1 MQHTNSKAPF
11 RRVQSTGLRTAIS
24 RLLLGAGTTLLA
36 AAPALAAEVE
46 GRVEEIIVTDRA
58 RDPYTVDQSSLSKF
72 TEPLQDTP
80 QSILVMSEQL
90 LEDRGA
96 MSLNDALRN
105 VPGITLGAGEFTW
118 QGNNPTIRGFNSRND
133 MFLDG
138 MRDYG
143 SYSRDPFNLEAVE
156 VLQGPSS
163 MVFGRGSTGGVIN
176 QASKQPLPESLRKL
190 NVNLGNAD
198 TWRVSAD
205 LNQPLPA
212 LGEGAAIRIN
222 AVKHEAGV
230 PDRDGAETESY
241 GFAPSLALQL
251 GDATELTLSYM
262 KQDSEARPDYG
273 LPWIS
278 GRPADVDRETFY
290 GFNDDFID
298 TEADIANIRLDH
310 ALADGITLNAQVR
323 HAEYSRASRIS
334 EPGVPAGVT
343 ANTPQNTVVVNR
355 NVFNGESTEK
365 MLQAQ
370 VNLVAEFETGAVRH
384 ALVSGLESAQ
394 ESSSPMMRLA
404 VGATPTTL
412 LNPTHPDF
420 AATRVQLRARAD
432 TDSDSLAAFMLD
444 TLKFGDHWQVMAGVR
459 WDHFFTNYIADRYDA
474 NGVTAGKEQVLRKDV
489 ELNYRAALVYKPVEQ
504 GTLYLGW
511 GTSFNPSAEGLSF
524 IANARNF
531 GISNAFLEP
540 EKNRSIEFGVKWA
553 VLNERLLAEAA
564 LFETVK
570 SNTRV
575 PDPTRPGFNA
585 LAGEQ
590 EVKGLSLGLSGSLTS
605 ALSLSGGYTYLDSE
619 EAKTG
624 PTLDNLGRPLPNV
637 AENTFSVWLSYT
649 LGADLQFGGGA
660 RFVDER
666 LARNTAPLPLLRAPQ
681 YWAFDA
687 MAKYDVTDNLSIKAN
702 LTNIT
707 NELYYDQL
715 HPFHVVPGAGFGAVL
730 AVNFTY

>member
-1 MQHTNSKAPF
+1 MKSATSAVPA
-11 RRVQSTGLRTAIS
+11 RRMRNARLRTAIS
-24 RLLLGAGTTLLA
+24 QLLLGAGTGVLGVV
-36 AAPALAAEVE
+36 PVLAAEVE
-46 GRVEEIIVTDRA
+46 EIVVTDRQREA
-58 RDPYTVDQSSLSKF
+58 YTVDQSSLGKL
-72 TEPLQDTP
+72 TEALIDTP
-80 QSILVMSEQL
+80 QSISVITEQL
-90 LEDRGA
+90 LDDRGA

-118 QGNNPTIRGFNSRND
+118 QGNNPTMRGFNSRND

-156 VLQGPSS
+156 VLLGPSS

-176 QASKQPLPESLRKL
+176 QASKKPLSERLRKL
-190 NVNLGNAD
+190 NVNVGNAD
-198 TWRVSAD
+198 TVRISAD
-205 LNQPLPA
+205 VNQPLPS
-212 LGEGAAIRIN
+212 LGEGAALRLN
-222 AVKHEAGV
+222 AVSHEAGV
-230 PDRDGAETESY
+230 PDRDGAETELY
-241 GFAPSLALQL
+241 GIAPSLALQL

-262 KQDSEARPDYG
+262 KQDSESRPDYG

-278 GRPADVDRETFY
+278 GVPANVDRETFY

-298 TEADIANIRLDH
+298 TEADISNISLDH
-310 ALADGITLNAQVR
+310 QLADGLLLNAQLR
-323 HAEYSRASRIS
+323 YAEYSRASRIS

-343 ANTPQNTVVVNR
+343 ASTPQNAVVVNR
-355 NVFNGESTEK
+355 NVFNGESAEE

-370 VNLVAEFETGAVRH
+370 VNLIAEFDTGAVRH
-384 ALVSGLESAQ
+384 ALVSGIEYAE

-412 LNPTHPDF
+412 LNPTNPDF
-420 AATRVQLRARAD
+420 AATRLQLRARAN

-444 TLKFGDHWQVMAGVR
+444 TIKFGDQWQVMAGVR

-540 EKNRSIEFGVKWA
+540 EENRSIEFGVKWEL
-553 VLNERLLAEAA
+553 LNQRLMAEAA
-564 LFETVK
+564 LFETTK
-570 SNTRV
+570 TNTRV

-590 EVKGLSLGLSGSLTS
+590 QVKGFSVNLSGGLTP
-605 ALSLSGGYTYLDSE
+605 ALSVSGGYTYLDSE

-637 AENTFSVWLSYT
+637 AENTFSVWFNYAVGVDLQ
-649 LGADLQFGGGA
+649 LGAGA
-660 RFVDER
+660 RYIDER
-666 LARNTAPLPLLRAPQ
+666 LARNTAPLPLLRAPE

-687 MAKYDVTDNLSIKAN
+687 MAKYDVNDNLSIKAN
-702 LTNIT
+702 LTNLT
-707 NELYYDQL
+707 DKLYYDQL
-715 HPFHVVPGAGFGAVL
+715 HPFHVVPGAGLGAVL

>member
-1 MQHTNSKAPF
+1 MKSVKHARPAP
-11 RRVQSTGLRTAIS
+11 RALSAAIGLLCGTAPW
-24 RLLLGAGTTLLA
+24 LLPAPLQA
-36 AAPALAAEVE
+36 AA
-46 GRVEEIIVTDRA
+46 VEEIVVTDRRPEA
-58 RDPYTVDQSSLSKF
+58 YTLGQSSLNKF
-72 TEPLQDTP
+72 TEALIDTP
-80 QSILVMSEQL
+80 QSISVLTEQL

-96 MSLNDALRN
+96 LSLNDALRN

-156 VLQGPSS
+156 VLLGPSS

-176 QASKQPLPESLRKL
+176 QASKQPLPEQLRKL
-190 NVNLGNAD
+190 NVNVGNAD
-198 TWRVSAD
+198 TLRVSAD
-205 LNQPLPA
+205 VNQPLPG
-212 LGEGAAIRIN
+212 LGDGAAVRIN
-222 AVKHEAGV
+222 VVRHEAGV
-230 PDRDGAETESY
+230 PDRDGAATELN
-241 GFAPSLALQL
+241 GVAPSLALQL

-262 KQDSEARPDYG
+262 RQDSASRPDYG

-278 GRPADVDRETFY
+278 GKPAEVERATFY

-298 TEADIANIRLDH
+298 TEADIANVRLERR
-310 ALADGITLNAQVR
+310 LSTGLLLSAQLR

-334 EPGVPAGVT
+334 EPQVAAGVT
-343 ANTPQNTVVVNR
+343 AATPQNAVVVNR
-355 NVFNGESTEK
+355 NVFNGASSER
-365 MLQAQ
+365 MLQGQ
-370 VNLVAEFETGAVRH
+370 LNLIADFATGGVTH
-384 ALVSGLESAQ
+384 ALVSGLEYAE
-394 ESSSPMMRLA
+394 ESSSPLMRLA

-420 AATRVQLRARAD
+420 AASRLQLRARAN
-432 TDSDSLAAFMLD
+432 TDSDSLAAFVLD
-444 TLKFGDHWQVMAGVR
+444 TLKFGDQWQLMAGIR
-459 WDHFFTNYIADRYDA
+459 WDHFFTNYVADRYDS

-489 ELNYRAALVYKPVEQ
+489 ELNYRAALVYKPVEE

-540 EKNRSIEFGVKWA
+540 EQNRSLEFGVKWE
-553 VLNERLLAEAA
+553 LLDRRLMAEAA

-570 SNTRV
+570 SNARV
-575 PDPTRPGFNA
+575 PDPLRPGFNA

-590 EVKGLSLGLSGSLTS
+590 RVKGLSLNLSGGLTR
-605 ALSLSGGYTYLDSE
+605 ALSISGGYTYLDSE
-619 EAKTG
+619 EARTG

-637 AENTFSVWLSYT
+637 AENTFSLWLNYSVA
-649 LGADLQFGGGA
+649 ADLQVGAGA
-660 RFVDER
+660 RFIDER

-687 MAKYDVTDNLSIKAN
+687 MAKYEVNANLSIKAN
-702 LTNIT
+702 LTNVT
-707 NELYYDQL
+707 DELYFDQL
-715 HPFHVVPGAGFGAVL
+715 HPFHVVPGAGLGAVL